1 MWSRIKG
8 YLFLAGAG
16 AAVYFLLSFH
26 IIFYGQDASLVQN
39 IYLLKKS
46 KLNLHYTFFSLHQKK
61 PDGIMKIKP
70 LREDGIGDV
79 LVELGLLT
87 EEDKSRLESQYR

>member
-8 YLFLAGAG
+8 YLLIAAAGAV
-16 AAVYFLLSFH
+16 VYFFLSH
-26 IIFYGQDASLVQN
+26 HVIFYGQDASVIKN
-39 IYLLKKS
+39 IYLLQKS

-61 PDGIMKIKP
+61 PEAVMKIKQ
-70 LREDGIGDV
+70 LREDGIGDL

-87 EEDKSRLESQYR
+87 QQEKSRLESQNR

>member
-8 YLFLAGAG
+8 YLLIAAAG
-16 AAVYFLLSFH
+16 AAVCFLLSH
-26 IIFYGQDASLVQN
+26 HVIFYGQDASVIKN
-39 IYLLKKS
+39 IYLLEKS

-61 PDGIMKIKP
+61 PEAVMKIKQ
-70 LREDGIGDV
+70 LREDGIGDL

-87 EEDKSRLESQYR
+87 QQEKNRLESQNR